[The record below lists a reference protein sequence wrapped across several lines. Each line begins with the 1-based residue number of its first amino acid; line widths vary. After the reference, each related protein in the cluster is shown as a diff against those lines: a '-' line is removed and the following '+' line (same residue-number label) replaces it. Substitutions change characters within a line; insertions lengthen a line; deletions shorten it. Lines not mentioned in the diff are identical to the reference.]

1 MSHGRRP
8 SSLCGAAILI
18 ASKIHDV
25 PCTTREICNKVFVCD
40 ETIKRRLDEFKQTK
54 TAKLTR
60 EEFERMEENLDDL

>member
-1 MSHGRRP
+1 M
-8 SSLCGAAILI
+8 
-18 ASKIHDV
+18 
-25 PCTTREICNKVFVCD
+25 CD